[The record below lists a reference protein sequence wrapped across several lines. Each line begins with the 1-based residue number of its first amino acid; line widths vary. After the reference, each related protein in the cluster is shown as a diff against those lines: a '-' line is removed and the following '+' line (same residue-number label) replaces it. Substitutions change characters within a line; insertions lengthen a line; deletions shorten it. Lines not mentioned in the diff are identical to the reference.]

1 MKGERKMTEQEEFE
15 KEAKKMPKIDMTK
28 IANVEALDSGTR
40 KAITAAAESSRR
52 KNKKKFNFQEAM
64 AFPLP
69 SGGKF
74 YQDAEDEDLRNG
86 IIKLYPFS
94 IADEEI
100 ITNKTYLKNGTM
112 FRVLFDTCMASNY
125 DAKKLL
131 QFDAL
136 YIMYVLRQISYGDDY
151 NFSVKCEQC
160 EEEFDWSMNISDIEW
175 AELPEDTVDE
185 REIELPISHYTVTM
199 SLMRLGLEEQ
209 QEVIKKK
216 YQCSEKVAILISNTT
231 SIKDENGEELNP
243 ADWADFYAELPTKD
257 RNVINKSFEGTKQ
270 EPKITINCPNCG
282 SEITFNVPISED
294 FFRI

>member
-1 MKGERKMTEQEEFE
+1 
-15 KEAKKMPKIDMTK
+15 
-28 IANVEALDSGTR
+28 
-40 KAITAAAESSRR
+40 
-52 KNKKKFNFQEAM
+52 M

-185 REIELPISHYTVTM
+185 REIELPVSHYTVTM

>member
-1 MKGERKMTEQEEFE
+1 
-15 KEAKKMPKIDMTK
+15 
-28 IANVEALDSGTR
+28 
-40 KAITAAAESSRR
+40 
-52 KNKKKFNFQEAM
+52 
-64 AFPLP
+64 
-69 SGGKF
+69 
-74 YQDAEDEDLRNG
+74 
-86 IIKLYPFS
+86 
-94 IADEEI
+94 
-100 ITNKTYLKNGTM
+100 
-112 FRVLFDTCMASNY
+112 
-125 DAKKLL
+125 
-131 QFDAL
+131 
-136 YIMYVLRQISYGDDY
+136 MYVLKQISYGDDY

-185 REIELPISHYTVTM
+185 REIELPVSHYTVTM

-243 ADWADFYAELPTKD
+243 ADWADFYAELPTKN

>member
-1 MKGERKMTEQEEFE
+1 MTEQEEFE

-40 KAITAAAESSRR
+40 KAISAAAETSRR
-52 KNKKKFNFQEAM
+52 ANKKKFNFQEAIP
-64 AFPLP
+64 FQLP

-74 YQDAEDEDLRNG
+74 YQDSPDEDLRNG

-112 FRVLFDTCMASNY
+112 FRILFDTCMASDY
-125 DAKKLL
+125 DARKLL
-131 QFDAL
+131 QFDSL

-151 NFSVKCEQC
+151 NFKVSCQEC

-175 AELPEDTVDE
+175 AELPEDAVDE
-185 REIELPISHYTVTM
+185 REIALPVSHFTVTM
-199 SLMRLGLEEQ
+199 SLMRLGMEEQ
-209 QEVIKKK
+209 QEIIKKK
-216 YQCSEKVAILISNTT
+216 YKCSEKVAILISNTT

-243 ADWADFYAELPTKD
+243 ADWADFFAALPTKD
-257 RNVINKSFEGTKQ
+257 RNVINDSFKGLKQ